1 MMYIKIHKEKIHIYM
16 KIPLLSFICNAV
28 LAKSKIMFSSM
39 VHSH

>member
-28 LAKSKIMFSSM
+28 LAKSKIMLPIF
-39 VHSH
+39 